1 MQKRP
6 SVASEQPHATRVSQP
21 QQRLHPSKRA
31 QAQKRAV
38 RAKLLESAIVLSANA
53 ILATFAIV
61 GLAKLIPYYQNQ
73 SSKLETLQTEV
84 QETKARV
91 QQLKENYQR
100 DQDPKSFTRVARE
113 EGNLIP
119 KNQQPVILVQPAGT
133 GPRQKP
139 NGNSP
144 QPQATQSPTTA
155 PTP

>member
-1 MQKRP
+1 MQNRP
-6 SVASEQPHATRVSQP
+6 SVTSEQPNATQVSQP

-73 SSKLETLQTEV
+73 TSKLQTLQTEV
-84 QETKARV
+84 EEAKARV
-91 QQLKENYQR
+91 RQLQENYER
-100 DQDPKSFTRVARE
+100 DQDPQSFTRVARE

-119 KNQQPVILVQPAGT
+119 RNQQPVILVQPT
-133 GPRQKP
+133 GSRPRQNP
-139 NGNSP
+139 NGKPP
-144 QPQATQSPTTA
+144 QPQATQSPATA